1 MISLLPGPLPGH
13 WLRQSLTYDSG
24 FIAANP
30 PHGATLSLAPLDLA
44 VVAFYA
50 VFLLVLANLVSREK
64 AGHKKDTSDYFL
76 AGRSLPWWA
85 IGASLIAA
93 NISAEQI
100 IGMSGSA
107 WVLGIA
113 IGAYEWMAALTLV
126 VVGKWLLPVFLKH
139 RIYTMPQFLEERY
152 DHRVRNVMAV
162 FWLGVYVFVNLT
174 AILWLGALAVNT
186 VTGVDLVWGLLGLGL
201 FATAYSLYG
210 GLKAVALTDIIQV
223 VLLILG
229 GLLIAWIALNEV
241 SGGEG
246 MMAGFGVLT
255 ERLPEKFDLIFTRDS
270 PHYAD
275 LPGISVLIGGM
286 WIMNLSYWGFN
297 QYIIQRAL
305 AAKNVREAQ
314 KGIMF
319 AAYLKMLMPLIV
331 VLPGVA
337 AVILAPDLETP
348 DRAYPTV
355 MNLLP
360 TGILGLVFA
369 ALIAAIVSS
378 LASMMNSISTIFTMD
393 IYRHLGKPE
402 KSEQHLVRVGR
413 TVSLTAMVIA
423 MVVARPLL
431 GQFDQAFQYIQEF
444 TGFFTPGVCALFLM
458 GIFWKQTTSLGAL
471 GMALGSAALSIILK
485 LGWPELPFID
495 RVGLVFLACIAL
507 GVIVSKIQGAETHPD
522 AIAYED
528 VDKTTSGSYNV
539 AALGIVLMLVALY
552 ATWW

>member
-1 MISLLPGPLPGH
+1 MNL
-13 WLRQSLTYDSG
+13 
-24 FIAANP
+24 
-30 PHGATLSLAPLDLA
+30 ATLDLA
-44 VVAFYA
+44 VVAIYA
-50 VFLLVLANLVSREK
+50 IFLIGIANYVSREK
-64 AGHKKDTSDYFL
+64 AGHTKDTSDYFL

-113 IGAYEWMAALTLV
+113 IGAYEWMAALTLII
-126 VVGKWLLPVFLKH
+126 VGKYLLPVFLKH
-139 RIYTMPQFLEERY
+139 RIYTMPQFLEQRY
-152 DHRVRNVMAV
+152 DHRVRNVMAF

-174 AILWLGALAVNT
+174 SILWLGALAVNT
-186 VTGVDLVWGLLGLGL
+186 VTGLDLAWALVGLGL

-223 VLLILG
+223 VLLVLG
-229 GLLIAWIALNEV
+229 GILIALIALNEV
-241 SGGEG
+241 AGGSGVV
-246 MMAGFGVLT
+246 AGFQVLL
-255 ERLPEKFDLIFTRDS
+255 ERAPEKFDLIFTKGN
-270 PHYAD
+270 PHYQH
-275 LPGISVLIGGM
+275 LPGISVLVGGM

-305 AAKNVREAQ
+305 AAKDVPEAQ

-319 AAYLKMLMPLIV
+319 AAFLKMLMPVIV

-337 AVILAPDLETP
+337 AVMLAPGLETP
-348 DRAYPTV
+348 DKAYPTV

-360 TGILGLVFA
+360 TGLLGLVFA

-393 IYRHLGKPE
+393 FYRYLGKGDRSERHL
-402 KSEQHLVRVGR
+402 VMVGR
-413 TVSLTAMVIA
+413 LVSLSAMIIA
-423 MVVARPLL
+423 MIVARPLL

-458 GIFWKQTTSLGAL
+458 GIFWRRTTANGAL
-471 GMALGSAALSIILK
+471 GMALGSAAFSIALK
-485 LGWPELPFID
+485 LWWPALPFID
-495 RVGLVFLACIAL
+495 RVGLVFLLCIAI
-507 GVIVSKIQGAETHPD
+507 GVVLSLLQGVEDHPD
-522 AIAYED
+522 AINYED
-528 VDKTTSGSYNV
+528 VDTTTTRGFNLASV
-539 AALGIVLMLVALY
+539 VVILMLVGLY

>member
-1 MISLLPGPLPGH
+1 MIAVSSLQT
-13 WLRQSLTYDSG
+13 R
-24 FIAANP
+24 
-30 PHGATLSLAPLDLA
+30 PHGDTLSLAPLDLA
-44 VVAFYA
+44 VVGFYA
-50 VFLLVLANLVSREK
+50 VFLLILANLVSREK
-64 AGHKKDTSDYFL
+64 AGHQKDTSDYFL

-186 VTGVDLVWGLLGLGL
+186 VTGVDLVWGLVGLGL

-241 SGGEG
+241 SGGDG
-246 MMAGFGVLT
+246 MLAGFGVLT
-255 ERLPEKFDLIFTRDS
+255 ERLPEKFDLIFSKDS
-270 PHYAD
+270 PHYAA
-275 LPGISVLIGGM
+275 LPGLSVLVGGM

-305 AAKNVREAQ
+305 AAKDVPEAQ

-319 AAYLKMLMPLIV
+319 AAYLKMLMPVIV

-337 AVILAPDLETP
+337 AVVLAPELETP

-393 IYRHLGKPE
+393 IYRHLGKRE

-413 TVSLTAMVIA
+413 TVSFSAMVIA

-458 GIFWKQTTSLGAL
+458 GIFWKQTTSLAAL
-471 GMALGSAALSIILK
+471 GMALGSAALSITLK

-495 RVGLVFLACIAL
+495 RVGLVFLACIAI
-507 GVIVSKIQGAETHPD
+507 GVIVSKLQGAEAHPD
-522 AIAYED
+522 AIAYGD
-528 VDKTTSGSYNV
+528 VDTTTSTGFNV
-539 AALGIVLMLVALY
+539 AALGIVLMLVGLY